1 MEESVKNITRF
12 CTDITCA
19 GLYFFGG
26 LTLATLLIFLL
37 IALL

>member
-1 MEESVKNITRF
+1 MKNLTRF
-12 CTDITCA
+12 CSDIACI

-26 LTLATLLIFLL
+26 LTLATLLVFLL